1 MKAAAKL
8 LAELAAQNITPVST
22 NEKLALRGAPDRITS
37 EIVVRVREHKADLL
51 AHLQAE
57 QVRVEALA
65 VQHWS
70 GGWQNSTRPS
80 RSGER
85 RLRLRQHIHTQC
97 RAFMLLRRSSLNST
111 ASARSQRRDAEF

>member
-51 AHLQAE
+51 AHLIQKM
-57 QVRVEALA
+57 VRRTFGEWTVETVEIIRSELSPEGARYTNLA
-65 VQHWS
+65 S
-70 GGWQNSTRPS
+70 IP
-80 RSGER
+80 
-85 RLRLRQHIHTQC
+85 L
-97 RAFMLLRRSSLNST
+97 
-111 ASARSQRRDAEF
+111 